1 MRPSPEIVASWP
13 KPNYVDPEYQGPQL
27 VIVTLTFCSLS
38 YIVVVLRMYVR
49 LRIKKNAGWDDWLIV
64 ATLPFAAALTASN
77 IIGVYH
83 GWGKIRQILIYSA
96 VLLMFEPE
104 WKAII
109 FGITDPN
116 GARLLGSRKGVYP
129 SFISPICKLNQISK
143 TDCMGFMIP
152 LLVVCK
158 PLSNY
163 WKDPLRRNCIDNN
176 TRIISGSVPHIVTDI
191 IIWAIPIPTLYRMYL
206 PRREKVVLILI
217 MSLGLVACA
226 AAVIRL
232 GYTYVYFYITY
243 DYTWVGYNLWIW
255 LNIETNLAVIC
266 ASLPILRPLARKYVW
281 ESASGESSDPGLP
294 METQPVGQRAIQELT
309 SNQDS
314 NIDGIVK
321 TNLEPPPKVYHPVK
335 EQS

>member
-1 MRPSPEIVASWP
+1 M
-13 KPNYVDPEYQGPQL
+13 DG
-27 VIVTLTFCSLS
+27 
-38 YIVVVLRMYVR
+38 
-49 LRIKKNAGWDDWLIV
+49 
-64 ATLPFAAALTASN
+64 
-77 IIGVYH
+77 
-83 GWGKIRQILIYSA
+83 
-96 VLLMFEPE
+96 
-104 WKAII
+104 AII

-116 GARLLGSRKGVYP
+116 GARLLGSQLFSLIVTTAVKVSILVSYLRFANSTRYLKRIVWVSIHLVVVWG
-129 SFISPICKLNQISK
+129 
-143 TDCMGFMIP
+143 TGFMIP

-217 MSLGLVACA
+217 MSFGLVACV

-266 ASLPILRPLARKYVW
+266 ASLPTLRPLARKYVW
-281 ESASGESSDPGLP
+281 GSASGESSDPGLP
-294 METQPVGQRAIQELT
+294 METQPVGQRAIQELA
-309 SNQDS
+309 SNQDN
-314 NIDGIVK
+314 NIGGIVK
-321 TNLEPPPKVYHPVK
+321 TNLEPPPKAYHPVK

>member
-116 GARLLGSRKGVYP
+116 GARLLGR
-129 SFISPICKLNQISK
+129 
-143 TDCMGFMIP
+143 
-152 LLVVCK
+152 